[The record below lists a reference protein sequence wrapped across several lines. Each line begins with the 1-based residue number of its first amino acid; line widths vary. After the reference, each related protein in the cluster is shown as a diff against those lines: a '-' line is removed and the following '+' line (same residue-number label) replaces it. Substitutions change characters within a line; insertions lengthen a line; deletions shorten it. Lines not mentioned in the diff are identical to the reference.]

1 TAANGRAALEK
12 FAPGAFDLVITDRA
26 MPEMGGDELAA
37 ALKELAPT
45 QPILMLTGFSDMM
58 DANEEKPAGVDRVL
72 GKPPTLA
79 AFRAAVVE
87 LTGR

>member
-1 TAANGRAALEK
+1 
-12 FAPGAFDLVITDRA
+12 

-45 QPILMLTGFSDMM
+45 QPILMLTGFGDRM
-58 DANEEKPAGVDRVL
+58 AVREEKPAGVDRVL

-79 AFRAAVVE
+79 VFRAAVAR
-87 LTGR
+87 LTEPEAGD